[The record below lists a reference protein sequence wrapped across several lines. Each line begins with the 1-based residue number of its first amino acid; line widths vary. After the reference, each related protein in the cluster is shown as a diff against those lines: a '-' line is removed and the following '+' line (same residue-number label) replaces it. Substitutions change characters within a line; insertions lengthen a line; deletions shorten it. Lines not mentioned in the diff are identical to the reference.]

1 MIYNLLKFNVMNKIL
16 VILWLCLSL
25 NASAQYCLL
34 FDIKVDE
41 PEMVVSAMND
51 LMDTAFNELLL
62 EERKIFDNKEAE

>member
-1 MIYNLLKFNVMNKIL
+1 MNKIL
-16 VILWLCLSL
+16 VILWLCFSL

-51 LMDTAFNELLL
+51 LMDTEPDSNLADKLLFQIVL
-62 EERKIFDNKEAE
+62 KDMINAIKSL